1 MAEDN
6 EEMDVD
12 AGEEEEAVDPS
23 DPKAKK
29 ERKRFEVKK
38 VFLNRQSHSNLV
50 ECCRAMGVGLV
61 S

>member
-29 ERKRFEVKK
+29 ERKCFEVKK
-38 VFLNRQSHSNLV
+38 VFFLKSPNPTQI
-50 ECCRAMGVGLV
+50 
-61 S
+61 